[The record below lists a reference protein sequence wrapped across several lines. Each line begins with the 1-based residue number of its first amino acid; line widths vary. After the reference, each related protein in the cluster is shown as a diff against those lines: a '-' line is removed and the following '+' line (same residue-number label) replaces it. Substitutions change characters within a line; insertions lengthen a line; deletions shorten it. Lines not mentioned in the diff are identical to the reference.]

1 MSNVLVF
8 PVPNDAVTQRREYV
22 RALCQYVSQHVPT
35 LGPDETFRISTVVI
49 DELTARFSKLDGWQD
64 MSLNESIELLV
75 EFHRDTWVRSMHDLL
90 ALEVL
95 KSGVDQATQSHSY

>member
-49 DELTARFSKLDGWQD
+49 DELTARFISFGSAQEWCRSSNSI
-64 MSLNESIELLV
+64 SLLLV
-75 EFHRDTWVRSMHDLL
+75 Y
-90 ALEVL
+90 
-95 KSGVDQATQSHSY
+95 SY